1 MKRVFMVLFMGIGAI
16 VTIGF
21 IAGLVVGGIQIAV
34 SKHVP
39 EKTILELNLENG
51 ILEYAPDDPLSEIMG
66 DQSMTLLSLVGAIDS
81 AAKDDRVSGLIVDL
95 SRYAVGIAQTQE
107 IRDAIIRFKSTG
119 KITAAFA
126 DTFGEVAPGNSGYHL
141 ASACDKIYLQPSGD
155 VGLTGFTFES
165 MFIKNALDK
174 IGVTPRMDHR
184 YEFKNAMNMFT
195 ETHYT
200 DAHRLAMQEL
210 MDSIFDQFTSAIAD
224 SRKLTQDA
232 VRELFDRGP
241 FLGKEAQDAGLID
254 AVMYRDQVYDSVKKQ
269 AGDGAECLYLQKY
282 LSRIDPPYSEGQS
295 VALVYGIGQVARGQN
310 SYDPI
315 RKNFTM
321 GGDGVAAALRDA
333 IEDDDIK
340 AIVFRVDSPGGSYVA
355 SDTIWRETIR
365 AREAGKPVIVSMG
378 NVAGSGGYF
387 VAMAADKIVAEPAT
401 IAGSIGVLGG
411 KMYTMELWKKLGIN
425 WDEIHTSKSS
435 TMYTGTQDYTPE
447 QWLRFQAWLDRVYED
462 FTGKVA
468 EGRKLP
474 IERVKEIA
482 KGRIYS
488 GLDAKAIGLVD
499 EIGGIVTAIDLAKST
514 LQLKPED
521 SIKLVTFPKP
531 KPLYERLLRKGKDS
545 SESVQSIASLSKS
558 LAPITDNL
566 DPLLHMLNSSSDASI
581 LEMEPFTIRH

>member
-241 FLGKEAQDAGLID
+241 FLGKEAQEAGLID